1 MNMQVSLTA
10 TGGLERRL
18 EVAVPAERVAS
29 EVEQRL
35 KRISRT
41 ARLKGFRPGKAPFT
55 VIRRQFGEQVHAE
68 VVNDLMRSSYADALS
83 QEKLTPAAGPRIEP
97 IAMGPGSDLKYAA
110 VFEVLPEV
118 RVKPTDNMSIERPVA
133 AVTEADIDAM
143 IESMRRQ
150 RPIFT
155 AVERAVRDSDR
166 VTVDYQGSMGGE
178 LLKSVQGTDVAFIVG
193 ARRVMTELEEA
204 VKGALPGESRTV
216 TVHFPPEHTDAR
228 VAGQA
233 VEVRL
238 AVKKIEESSLP
249 AVDEEFMHHFG
260 VTEGGIDA
268 LRAEVRLSMER
279 EMAQAVRQRL
289 RAAVIDGLVR
299 DNVIEVPRALVEE
312 QVHELQHEAARRMG
326 IKDPS
331 KAHAPHAPFEEPAR
345 RRVALGLI
353 VGEIIRSANL
363 KADRQRVQAR
373 VEEIASSYPNS
384 DEVRR
389 TYLQN
394 AEAMRQIEATVLEDQ
409 VIDWVLE
416 RASVVERASSF
427 SELTGFV
434 HTSEAPT

>member
-1 MNMQVSLTA
+1 MQVSLTA

-29 EVEQRL
+29 EVEERL

-68 VVNDLMRSSYADALS
+68 VVNDLMRSTYADALS

-97 IAMGPGSDLKYAA
+97 IAMGPGTDLKYAA

-118 RVKPTDNMSIERPVA
+118 RVKPTGDMHIERPVA

-150 RPIFT
+150 RPVYT
-155 AVERAVRDSDR
+155 AVERAARDTDR
-166 VTVDYQGSMGGE
+166 VTVDYEGRIDG
-178 LLKSVQGTDVAFIVG
+178 KSVKAVQGEDVPFIVG
-193 ARRVMTELEEA
+193 ARRIMTEMEEA
-204 VKGALPGESRTV
+204 VKGATPGESRTV
-216 TVHFPPEHTDAR
+216 TVRFPAEHSDKEL
-228 VAGQA
+228 AGQA

-238 AVKKIEESSLP
+238 SIKKVEEMSLP
-249 AVDEEFMHHFG
+249 AVDQEFMTAFG
-260 VTEGGIDA
+260 VTEGGIEG
-268 LRAEVRLSMER
+268 LRAEVRASMER
-279 EMAQAVRQRL
+279 EMAQAVRQRM
-289 RAAVIDGLVR
+289 RAAVIDALVK
-299 DNVIEVPRALVEE
+299 DNELEVPRALIDE
-312 QVHELQHEAARRMG
+312 QTRDLQLEAARRMG
-326 IKDPS
+326 AKDASQVP
-331 KAHAPHAPFEEPAR
+331 ARAAFEEPAR

-353 VGEIIRSANL
+353 LGEIIRSANL
-363 KADRQRVQAR
+363 KVDRQRVQAR
-373 VEEIASSYPNS
+373 LDEIAASYPNS

-389 TYLQN
+389 TYLQS

-416 RASVVERASSF
+416 QASVAERASTF

-434 HTSEAPT
+434 HSEASHE

>member
-18 EVAVPAERVAS
+18 EVAVPAERVAT

-68 VVNDLMRSSYADALS
+68 VVNDLVRSTCADALS

-118 RVKPTDNMSIERPVA
+118 RVRPSADMSIERPIA

-143 IESMRRQ
+143 IQSMRLQ
-150 RPIFT
+150 RPVFT
-155 AVERAVRDSDR
+155 AVERAVRDTDR
-166 VTVDYQGSMGGE
+166 VTVDYQGRIDGE
-178 LLKSVQGTDVAFIVG
+178 LIKSVQGEDVAFIAG
-193 ARRVMTELEEA
+193 ARRIMTELEEA
-204 VKGALPGESRTV
+204 VKGAMPAESRTV
-216 TVHFPPEHTDAR
+216 TVHFPNEHADKR

-233 VEVRL
+233 VEVTL
-238 AVKKIEESSLP
+238 TIKKVEEMSLP
-249 AVDEEFMHHFG
+249 EVDAEFMTYFG

-268 LRAEVRLSMER
+268 LRAEVRASMER
-279 EMAQAVRQRL
+279 EMAQAVRQRM
-289 RAAVIDGLVR
+289 RAAVIDALVK
-299 DNVIEVPRALVEE
+299 DNAMEVPRALIEE
-312 QVHELQHEAARRMG
+312 QMRDLQLEAARRMG
-326 IKDPS
+326 IKDAS
-331 KAHAPHAPFEEPAR
+331 QAPARGAFEEPAR

-353 VGEIIRSANL
+353 LGEIIRSANL
-363 KADRQRVQAR
+363 KVDRQRVQAR
-373 VEEIASSYPNS
+373 LDEIAASYPNS
-384 DEVRR
+384 EEVRR
-389 TYLQN
+389 TYLQS
-394 AEAMRQIEATVLEDQ
+394 ADAMRQIEASVLEDQ

-416 RASVVERASSF
+416 RANVVERASTF
-427 SELTGFV
+427 SELTGFAN
-434 HTSEAPT
+434 TSEAPK

>member
-18 EVAVPAERVAS
+18 EVAVPAEQVAS

-68 VVNDLMRSSYADALS
+68 VVNDLMRSTYADALS

-97 IAMGPGSDLKYAA
+97 IAMGPGTDLKYAA

-118 RVKPTDNMSIERPVA
+118 RVKPTGDMHIERPVA

-150 RPIFT
+150 RPVYA
-155 AVERAVRDSDR
+155 AVERAARDTDR
-166 VTVDYQGSMGGE
+166 VTVDYEGSIDG
-178 LLKSVQGTDVAFIVG
+178 KPVKAVQGQDVPFIVG
-193 ARRVMTELEEA
+193 ARRIMTEMEEA
-204 VKGALPGESRTV
+204 VKGATPRESRTV
-216 TVHFPPEHTDAR
+216 TVHFPAEHSDKDL
-228 VAGQA
+228 AGQA

-238 AVKKIEESSLP
+238 SIKKVEEMSLP
-249 AVDEEFMHHFG
+249 AVDQEFMSAFG
-260 VTEGGIDA
+260 VTEGGIEG
-268 LRAEVRLSMER
+268 LRAEVRASMER
-279 EMAQAVRQRL
+279 EMAQAVRQRM
-289 RAAVIDGLVR
+289 RAAVIDALVK
-299 DNVIEVPRALVEE
+299 DNQLEVPRALIEE
-312 QVHELQHEAARRMG
+312 QTRDLQLEAARRMG
-326 IKDPS
+326 VKDASQLP
-331 KAHAPHAPFEEPAR
+331 ARAAFDEPAR

-353 VGEIIRSANL
+353 LGEIIRSANL
-363 KADRQRVQAR
+363 KVDRQRVQAR
-373 VEEIASSYPNS
+373 LDEIAGSYPNS

-389 TYLQN
+389 TYLQS

-416 RASVVERASSF
+416 HASVAERASTF

-434 HTSEAPT
+434 HSEASHE

>member
-29 EVEQRL
+29 EVDQRL

-41 ARLKGFRPGKAPFT
+41 AKLKGFRPGKAPFT

-68 VVNDLMRSSYADALS
+68 VVNDLMRSTYADALS

-97 IAMGPGSDLKYAA
+97 IAMGPGTDLKYAA

-118 RVKPTDNMSIERPVA
+118 RVKPSGEIHIERPVA
-133 AVTEADIDAM
+133 AVTDADIDAM

-150 RPIFT
+150 RPVYT
-155 AVERAVRDSDR
+155 AVEREVRDSDQ
-166 VTVDYQGSMGGE
+166 VTVDYEGRIDGAPV
-178 LLKSVQGTDVAFIVG
+178 KAVQGEDVPFVVG
-193 ARRVMTELEEA
+193 ARRIMTEMEEA
-204 VKGALPGESRTV
+204 VKGAAPGESRTV
-216 TVHFPPEHTDAR
+216 TVHFPAEHADKTL
-228 VAGQA
+228 AGQA

-238 AVKKIEESSLP
+238 TIKKVEEMSLP
-249 AVDEEFMHHFG
+249 AVDEEFMAAFG
-260 VTEGGIDA
+260 VTEGGHEA
-268 LRAEVRLSMER
+268 LRAEVRASMER
-279 EMAQAVRQRL
+279 EMAQAIRQRM

-299 DNVIEVPRALVEE
+299 DNAMEVPRALIEE
-312 QVHELQHEAARRMG
+312 QVRDLQMDAARRMG

-331 KAHAPHAPFEEPAR
+331 QAPARSAFEEPAR

-353 VGEIIRSANL
+353 LGEIIRSANL
-363 KADRQRVQAR
+363 KVDRQRVQTR
-373 VEEIASSYPNS
+373 LDEIAGSYPNS

-389 TYLQN
+389 TYLQS

-409 VIDWVLE
+409 VIDWVVE
-416 RASVVERASSF
+416 RASVVERPSSF
-427 SELTGFV
+427 SELTGFAQ
-434 HTSEAPT
+434 TNEAPK

>member
-1 MNMQVSLTA
+1 MQVSLTA

-29 EVEQRL
+29 EVEERL

-68 VVNDLMRSSYADALS
+68 VVSDLMRSTYADALT

-97 IAMGPGSDLKYAA
+97 IAMGPGTDLKYAA
-110 VFEVLPEV
+110 VFEILPDV
-118 RVKPTDNMSIERPVA
+118 RVKPTGDMSIERPVA
-133 AVTEADIDAM
+133 SVTEVDIDAM

-155 AVERAVRDSDR
+155 AVERAVQDQDR
-166 VTVDYQGSMGGE
+166 VTIDYQGRIAGAAMKGARGE
-178 LLKSVQGTDVAFIVG
+178 DVAFIVG

-216 TVHFPPEHTDAR
+216 AVRFPKEHADPEL
-228 VAGQA
+228 AGQE
-233 VEVRL
+233 VEVQL
-238 AVKKIEESSLP
+238 DVKKVEEMSLP
-249 AVDEEFMHHFG
+249 PVDEEFMNAFG
-260 VTEGGIDA
+260 VTAGGLHA
-268 LRAEVRLSMER
+268 LRGEVRASMER

-289 RAAVIDGLVR
+289 RAAVMDALVR
-299 DNVIEVPRALVEE
+299 DNAMEVPRTLIEE
-312 QVHELQHEAARRMG
+312 QMRELQQEAARRMG
-326 IKDPS
+326 IKDLS
-331 KAHAPHAPFEEPAR
+331 QAPARGAFEEPAR

-353 VGEIIRSANL
+353 LGELIRQAAL
-363 KADRQRVQAR
+363 KVDRARVQGR
-373 VEEIASSYPNS
+373 LDEIAASYPNS

-389 TYLQN
+389 TYLQS
-394 AEAMRQIEATVLEDQ
+394 AEAMRQIEGTVLEDQ

-416 RASVVERASSF
+416 RASVTERAATF
-427 SELTGFV
+427 SELTGFGQNR
-434 HTSEAPT
+434 EASP

>member
-29 EVEQRL
+29 EVEERL

-68 VVNDLMRSSYADALS
+68 VVNDLMRSTYADALS

-97 IAMGPGSDLKYAA
+97 IAMGPGTDLKYAA

-118 RVKPTDNMSIERPVA
+118 RVKPTGDMQIERPVA

-150 RPIFT
+150 RPVYT
-155 AVERAVRDSDR
+155 AVERAARDTDR
-166 VTVDYQGSMGGE
+166 VTVDYSGSIDG
-178 LLKSVQGTDVAFIVG
+178 KPAKAVQGEDVPFIVG
-193 ARRVMTELEEA
+193 ARRIMTEMEEA
-204 VKGALPGESRTV
+204 VKGAAAGESRTV
-216 TVHFPPEHTDAR
+216 TVHFPAEHSDKEL
-228 VAGQA
+228 AGQA

-238 AVKKIEESSLP
+238 TLKKVEEMSLP
-249 AVDEEFMHHFG
+249 VVDQEFMTAFG
-260 VTEGGIDA
+260 VTEGGIEG
-268 LRAEVRLSMER
+268 LRAEVRASMER
-279 EMAQAVRQRL
+279 EMAQAVRQRM
-289 RAAVIDGLVR
+289 RAAVIDALVK
-299 DNVIEVPRALVEE
+299 DNELEVPRALIDE
-312 QVHELQHEAARRMG
+312 QVRDLQLDAARRMG
-326 IKDPS
+326 AKDASQVP
-331 KAHAPHAPFEEPAR
+331 ARTAFEEPAR

-353 VGEIIRSANL
+353 LGEIIRSANL
-363 KADRQRVQAR
+363 KVDRSRVQSR
-373 VEEIASSYPNS
+373 LDEIAASYPNS

-389 TYLQN
+389 TYLQS

-416 RASVVERASSF
+416 HASVAERASTF
-427 SELTGFV
+427 SELTGFAN
-434 HTSEAPT
+434 SEASHE

>member
-29 EVEQRL
+29 EVEERL

-68 VVNDLMRSSYADALS
+68 VVNDLMRSTYADALS

-97 IAMGPGSDLKYAA
+97 IAMGPGTDLKYAA

-118 RVKPTDNMSIERPVA
+118 RVKPTGDMHIERPVA

-150 RPIFT
+150 RPVYT
-155 AVERAVRDSDR
+155 AVERAARDTDR
-166 VTVDYQGSMGGE
+166 VTVDYEGRIDG
-178 LLKSVQGTDVAFIVG
+178 KSVKAVQGEDVPFIVG
-193 ARRVMTELEEA
+193 ARRIMTEMEEA
-204 VKGALPGESRTV
+204 VKGATPGESRTV
-216 TVHFPPEHTDAR
+216 TVRFPAEHSDKEL
-228 VAGQA
+228 AGQA

-238 AVKKIEESSLP
+238 SIKKVEEMSLP
-249 AVDEEFMHHFG
+249 AVDQEFMTAFG
-260 VTEGGIDA
+260 VTEGGIEG
-268 LRAEVRLSMER
+268 LRAEVRASMER
-279 EMAQAVRQRL
+279 EMAQAVRQRM
-289 RAAVIDGLVR
+289 RAAVIDALVK
-299 DNVIEVPRALVEE
+299 DNELEVPRALIDE
-312 QVHELQHEAARRMG
+312 QTRDLQLEAARRMG
-326 IKDPS
+326 AKDASQVP
-331 KAHAPHAPFEEPAR
+331 ARAAFEEPAR

-353 VGEIIRSANL
+353 LGEIIRSANL
-363 KADRQRVQAR
+363 KVDRQRVQAR
-373 VEEIASSYPNS
+373 LDEIAASYPNS

-389 TYLQN
+389 TYLQS

-416 RASVVERASSF
+416 QASVAERASTF

-434 HTSEAPT
+434 HSEASHE